1 MATIYQEFIVD
12 ADAAQV
18 WDALR
23 DFRAVHTRLAPGF
36 LTACS
41 IDAEGARVL
50 SFANGLVAREL
61 MVGLDEAH
69 RRLAYTVT
77 GSQAAHHH
85 ASAQVFDAGPGRS
98 RFVWI
103 TDVLPDAAAAYVE
116 PMMVQGAAAMKAAL
130 EAARPAAQVQKSSSG
145 NPT

>member
-1 MATIYQEFIVD
+1 MATIYKEFIVE

-23 DFRAVHTRLAPGF
+23 DFDAVHVRLAPGF
-36 LTACS
+36 LTGCT

-50 SFANGLVAREL
+50 TFANGLVAREVL
-61 MVGLDEAH
+61 VGIDDTH
-69 RRLAYTVT
+69 RRLAYTVA
-77 GSQAAHHH
+77 GGKASHHH
-85 ASAQVFDAGPGRS
+85 ASAQVFAEGPGRS

-103 TDVLPDAAAAYVE
+103 TDVLPDAMAAYIE

-130 EAARPAAQVQKSSSG
+130 EGCTA
-145 NPT
+145 